1 LAEDLKMPAKKARS
15 NKSRA
20 SSSKSKSKGQIRKKR
35 AAKKSVEKL
44 NPSARRFVRDL
55 LIRGE
60 AARPDSKGNLPSGAT
75 HVIVEENED
84 GTPIVKRERF
94 SLY

>member
-1 LAEDLKMPAKKARS
+1 MPAKKASSRS
-15 NKSRA
+15 KSRA
-20 SSSKSKSKGQIRKKR
+20 ASSKSKSKALIRKKR

-44 NPSARRFVRDL
+44 DPSARRFVRDL

-84 GTPIVKRERF
+84 GTPTVKRERF

>member
-1 LAEDLKMPAKKARS
+1 MPAKKASSRG
-15 NKSRA
+15 KSRTA
-20 SSSKSKSKGQIRKKR
+20 TSKSKSKALMRKKR
-35 AAKKSVEKL
+35 ATKKSVAEL
-44 NPSARRFVRDL
+44 DPSARRFVRDL

-60 AARPDSKGNLPSGAT
+60 AQRPNSKGNLPSGAT

-84 GTPIVKRERF
+84 DLPTVKRERF